1 MLAPAHRS
9 PSETKKKT
17 ARSVTQVAH
26 LNGVPSYSGNS
37 SIGGSIGSS
46 NNTRAPPKLKQKKA
60 WAQQILTGRHG
71 LKRKKAKVPKTV
83 PADNL
88 SLIRDFIANKEQKE
102 KWSIDPDSGWHTAWD
117 LLMVF
122 LLAFVAIALPI
133 ELAFLSDDA
142 DISIDYWRWN
152 RFIDAAFFLDLVLNF
167 FLGFEDELEGFVQRD
182 VRIIATKY
190 LSTWFLVDF
199 ISVLPFFLFDSKSA
213 LATGEEYDTDALRV
227 LQALRLLR
235 VLKIVR
241 LLRASRIIK
250 RWVRTYERTN
260 ERGED
265 FL

>member
-1 MLAPAHRS
+1 M
-9 PSETKKKT
+9 TT
-17 ARSVTQVAH
+17 ARKETRQKAFRSGTLVAH
-26 LNGVPSYSGNS
+26 LNGVSSYPGNTTN
-37 SIGGSIGSS
+37 GSSS
-46 NNTRAPPKLKQKKA
+46 NNNNQAPPRLNQKKA
-60 WAQQILTGRHG
+60 WAQKILTGRHG
-71 LKRKKAKVPKTV
+71 LNRKKLRVPKTV

-102 KWSIDPDSGWHTAWD
+102 KWSIDPDAGWHTAWD

-142 DISIDYWRWN
+142 DLSIGYWRWN

-190 LSTWFLVDF
+190 LSTWFSVDF

-213 LATGEEYDTDALRV
+213 LTTGAEYDTDALRV

-250 RWVRTYERTN
+250 RWVRTS
-260 ERGED
+260 D
-265 FL
+265 IL